1 MPTQLA
7 ICLDNMLKNEA
18 LDSQRRNEIARD
30 FLKESTNPES
40 KQMFEKSI
48 MYREKRFALLE
59 KLVEARKAN
68 DYDEVEKKTQELKDL
83 YFTTFPA

>member
-1 MPTQLA
+1 MTTQLA
-7 ICLDNMLKNEA
+7 ISLDNMLKNEA

-40 KQMFEKSI
+40 KQMFERSI
-48 MYREKRFALLE
+48 VYREKRFALLE
-59 KLVEARKAN
+59 KLVDARKAN
-68 DYDEVEKKTQELKDL
+68 DYTEVEKKTQELKDL

>member
-1 MPTQLA
+1 MPTRLA
-7 ICLDNMLKNEA
+7 TSLDNMLKNEA

-30 FLKESTNPES
+30 FLKESTNSEL
-40 KQMFEKSI
+40 KRMFEKSI

-59 KLVEARKAN
+59 KLVDARKAN
-68 DYDEVEKKTQELKDL
+68 DYAEVEKKTQELKDL